1 MNKEIN
7 LQNKVQEYEKSN
19 EKVHNDAKANFESK
33 IKKVDKEAKE
43 QVEQTEVKVS
53 ELHENLD
60 KMQDVG
66 KEKLKY
72 ELELMAWQQD
82 CASLEKTIQEEKYRI
97 QIEQARMKQ
106 EMEAQFEESL
116 EQFQAQATQ
125 DA

>member
-1 MNKEIN
+1 M
-7 LQNKVQEYEKSN
+7 
-19 EKVHNDAKANFESK
+19 
-33 IKKVDKEAKE
+33 
-43 QVEQTEVKVS
+43 S

>member
-72 ELELMAWQQD
+72 DLELMAWQQD